1 MLFSTPA
8 LAARY
13 RSVALATLVSLSA
26 LGLTGCGGEDDP
38 GSGQAQDPA
47 TAIPSDQAPE
57 PREESIALANQ
68 VDETLQEAMVYTGEE
83 IWGDRWLVVDS
94 LREVSD
100 PDQCQQ
106 ATLSQLEGA
115 MDSTDPAV
123 YAQVDG
129 ETQLD
134 ETASVEELD
143 LVEFSTDADR
153 RERVELEEARE
164 TDCVNEE
171 MTEIE
176 DDTVS
181 AEAGEVSIR
190 EVVVSD
196 FLTARTAELETGGTW
211 LRYRSV
217 YPSATDPQDGIAFDA
232 WAESA
237 SERIDEIYTATR

>member
-1 MLFSTPA
+1 
-8 LAARY
+8 
-13 RSVALATLVSLSA
+13 
-26 LGLTGCGGEDDP
+26 
-38 GSGQAQDPA
+38 
-47 TAIPSDQAPE
+47 
-57 PREESIALANQ
+57 
-68 VDETLQEAMVYTGEE
+68 
-83 IWGDRWLVVDS
+83 
-94 LREVSD
+94 
-100 PDQCQQ
+100 
-106 ATLSQLEGA
+106 

-217 YPSATDPQDGIAFDA
+217 YPSATDPQTG
-232 WAESA
+232 
-237 SERIDEIYTATR
+237 